1 MNEEITARIRQALPD
16 SEVQIR
22 IEGNRALIEV
32 VSSAFADMTRVQ
44 RHQAVYS
51 CIAQFIASGALH
63 AVTIRTDAG

>member
-1 MNEEITARIRQALPD
+1 MNDEITARIRQALPD
-16 SEVQIR
+16 SEVQVR

-32 VSSAFADMTRVQ
+32 VSSAFAGMTRVQ
-44 RHQAVYS
+44 RHQAVYG